1 MSSAGERGG
10 EEANPGAGS
19 VGSADLG
26 QHAAKGI
33 ALRKRLAAGKV
44 RTGTRVLQPR

>member
-1 MSSAGERGG
+1 MISTGERGD
-10 EEANPGAGS
+10 EEANPGAGPIA
-19 VGSADLG
+19 SADLG

-44 RTGTRVLQPR
+44 RTRTRVLQPR